1 MKRIIVPNDTL
12 LLNAK
17 CPWSSTT
24 SARASIQTDP
34 LILAGR
40 SIYLTSPEMNTEDR
54 LVADKHTAAK
64 IVDIVDKA
72 GIALGIP
79 DYE

>member
-1 MKRIIVPNDTL
+1 VKRIIVPNDTL

-17 CPWSSTT
+17 YPWSSTT
-24 SARASIQTDP
+24 SGRASIQTDP
-34 LILAGR
+34 LILAIR
-40 SIYLTSPEMNTEDR
+40 SIYLTSPEMNTVDR
-54 LVADKHTAAK
+54 LVADKHTAVK
-64 IVDIVDKA
+64 IVDIVGRA